1 MDKNFEELELRAY
14 ENDAEAQ
21 YELAVYYKNKQNN
34 KSYVDWLKKSAKLNN
49 SNAKV
54 ELAELYLQGVLIDKD
69 EDLAI
74 SLLEEELE
82 VNKNARL
89 VLGKYYVNTRDEEN
103 IKKGLDLLLSIAG
116 ENAKATY
123 EIGMSLC
130 FLDDDA
136 AKLWALNLDYNYKQ
150 NDNGELPDEFTKL
163 DFNTIVKEDF
173 KSKDM
178 QYAGVR
184 LLDKAWNMGEKR
196 AAFALA
202 MVSSD
207 NRFVNPDKSIA
218 LQYLNELDDT
228 FWIEKC
234 FILNLWKDYSGI
246 LKILNNAEDGSIKD
260 YLLARLYEN
269 YGFKKYDLSKSDK
282 LYTKLFNNIQNS
294 CDDDERIILSDLY
307 CRGKGTEENIQKARE
322 TIDNCRVYYAHGR
335 CSYDEVLNYDNIY
348 NEKLD
353 LDLRKYYNKFISI
366 YNKTLEFDDD
376 KYTYMFVQSK
386 IPCILERSRLIYS
399 TLYDELQNVYQDK
412 TLDEK
417 EIIKDIIGFYQSNL
431 MFLSGVIEDFVAD
444 NWDVDIESDF
454 CYKDFLKDIF
464 EDTEYNNYINNVV
477 EYIKSSY
484 DYQQIELDKL
494 VDEFNA
500 DCKNANVLKNT
511 IKSKKTAEENL
522 FSPITLGDVVMGA
535 IAYGT
540 MEDTKNEYNE
550 YSSDVRTYIEAAE
563 EEKADILE
571 HVREKLA
578 DRCVDDYLEKLKG
591 IISSDELKELYN
603 KVLESKNEK
612 ISVIICRKIMDILK
626 EAGIVSK
633 LFDYDFSGEELFEKC
648 KNASEPLRY
657 LLLALETEPT
667 NKKYYEYAISNYG
680 DLDGNLYALAAMN
693 GINIF
698 SSINQIIEDGIS
710 GSREDFEKILD
721 NFSLDKNK
729 YLEEYDEKHEQM
741 LMDKIAAK
749 KPEYSSDSVRQK
761 ILTEDYE
768 KFLATLNTDTTE
780 YLKKYLAVANSYS
793 EINKIFDIKAE
804 KIEFAKIIKYVCG
817 NLLKIEVDVSL
828 TEKQLKIA
836 EGLILAY
843 KNNKKITKDDFIS
856 LTLENDTM
864 PNDKDS
870 DTEVLFFTMKDTL
883 LSNEQGFALTNKGIL
898 YTDEQ
903 NEISMLDYN
912 SIISFEVTRKF
923 LSTKLMVVTSE
934 GKIIELKNDFASDKM
949 DDAVIYIKAM
959 IKEIMASDIYIGES
973 PVMVSNV
980 TAPNNDMTKADNV
993 TAESTDKVSDLR
1005 AGLNSNELPALLKQ
1019 YFSTHAEPEK
1029 AMASSKLKAG
1039 LSLPSDC
1046 EVYYAQDATL
1056 LGSGKNGFA
1065 ITSKGVY
1072 TRKMFEKNV
1081 IIKPLD
1087 VFKTGKQFSTD
1098 KSTPGLLLDGQ
1109 FFVECLSG
1117 DKLVPLFNG
1126 LVEYLDK
1133 AKAENSAVSESD
1145 NSATKYCPNCGTAL
1159 RGQAKF
1165 CSKCGYKL

>member
-202 MVSSD
+202 
-207 NRFVNPDKSIA
+207 
-218 LQYLNELDDT
+218 
-228 FWIEKC
+228 
-234 FILNLWKDYSGI
+234 
-246 LKILNNAEDGSIKD
+246 
-260 YLLARLYEN
+260 
-269 YGFKKYDLSKSDK
+269 
-282 LYTKLFNNIQNS
+282 
-294 CDDDERIILSDLY
+294 
-307 CRGKGTEENIQKARE
+307 
-322 TIDNCRVYYAHGR
+322 
-335 CSYDEVLNYDNIY
+335 
-348 NEKLD
+348 
-353 LDLRKYYNKFISI
+353 
-366 YNKTLEFDDD
+366 
-376 KYTYMFVQSK
+376 
-386 IPCILERSRLIYS
+386 
-399 TLYDELQNVYQDK
+399 
-412 TLDEK
+412 
-417 EIIKDIIGFYQSNL
+417 
-431 MFLSGVIEDFVAD
+431 
-444 NWDVDIESDF
+444 
-454 CYKDFLKDIF
+454 
-464 EDTEYNNYINNVV
+464 
-477 EYIKSSY
+477 
-484 DYQQIELDKL
+484 
-494 VDEFNA
+494 
-500 DCKNANVLKNT
+500 
-511 IKSKKTAEENL
+511 
-522 FSPITLGDVVMGA
+522 
-535 IAYGT
+535 
-540 MEDTKNEYNE
+540 
-550 YSSDVRTYIEAAE
+550 
-563 EEKADILE
+563 
-571 HVREKLA
+571 
-578 DRCVDDYLEKLKG
+578 
-591 IISSDELKELYN
+591 
-603 KVLESKNEK
+603 
-612 ISVIICRKIMDILK
+612 
-626 EAGIVSK
+626 
-633 LFDYDFSGEELFEKC
+633 
-648 KNASEPLRY
+648 
-657 LLLALETEPT
+657 
-667 NKKYYEYAISNYG
+667 
-680 DLDGNLYALAAMN
+680 
-693 GINIF
+693 
-698 SSINQIIEDGIS
+698 
-710 GSREDFEKILD
+710 
-721 NFSLDKNK
+721 
-729 YLEEYDEKHEQM
+729 
-741 LMDKIAAK
+741 
-749 KPEYSSDSVRQK
+749 
-761 ILTEDYE
+761 
-768 KFLATLNTDTTE
+768 
-780 YLKKYLAVANSYS
+780 
-793 EINKIFDIKAE
+793 
-804 KIEFAKIIKYVCG
+804 
-817 NLLKIEVDVSL
+817 
-828 TEKQLKIA
+828 
-836 EGLILAY
+836 
-843 KNNKKITKDDFIS
+843 
-856 LTLENDTM
+856 
-864 PNDKDS
+864 
-870 DTEVLFFTMKDTL
+870 TL

>member
-1 MDKNFEELELRAY
+1 M
-14 ENDAEAQ
+14 
-21 YELAVYYKNKQNN
+21 
-34 KSYVDWLKKSAKLNN
+34 
-49 SNAKV
+49 
-54 ELAELYLQGVLIDKD
+54 
-69 EDLAI
+69 
-74 SLLEEELE
+74 
-82 VNKNARL
+82 
-89 VLGKYYVNTRDEEN
+89 
-103 IKKGLDLLLSIAG
+103 
-116 ENAKATY
+116 
-123 EIGMSLC
+123 
-130 FLDDDA
+130 
-136 AKLWALNLDYNYKQ
+136 
-150 NDNGELPDEFTKL
+150 
-163 DFNTIVKEDF
+163 
-173 KSKDM
+173 
-178 QYAGVR
+178 
-184 LLDKAWNMGEKR
+184 
-196 AAFALA
+196 
-202 MVSSD
+202 
-207 NRFVNPDKSIA
+207 
-218 LQYLNELDDT
+218 
-228 FWIEKC
+228 
-234 FILNLWKDYSGI
+234 
-246 LKILNNAEDGSIKD
+246 
-260 YLLARLYEN
+260 
-269 YGFKKYDLSKSDK
+269 
-282 LYTKLFNNIQNS
+282 
-294 CDDDERIILSDLY
+294 Y

-484 DYQQIELDKL
+484 DYQQIELNKL

-550 YSSDVRTYIEAAE
+550 YSSDV
-563 EEKADILE
+563 
-571 HVREKLA
+571 
-578 DRCVDDYLEKLKG
+578 
-591 IISSDELKELYN
+591 
-603 KVLESKNEK
+603 
-612 ISVIICRKIMDILK
+612 
-626 EAGIVSK
+626 
-633 LFDYDFSGEELFEKC
+633 
-648 KNASEPLRY
+648 
-657 LLLALETEPT
+657 
-667 NKKYYEYAISNYG
+667 
-680 DLDGNLYALAAMN
+680 
-693 GINIF
+693 
-698 SSINQIIEDGIS
+698 
-710 GSREDFEKILD
+710 
-721 NFSLDKNK
+721 
-729 YLEEYDEKHEQM
+729 
-741 LMDKIAAK
+741 
-749 KPEYSSDSVRQK
+749 
-761 ILTEDYE
+761 
-768 KFLATLNTDTTE
+768 
-780 YLKKYLAVANSYS
+780 
-793 EINKIFDIKAE
+793 
-804 KIEFAKIIKYVCG
+804 
-817 NLLKIEVDVSL
+817 
-828 TEKQLKIA
+828 
-836 EGLILAY
+836 
-843 KNNKKITKDDFIS
+843 
-856 LTLENDTM
+856 
-864 PNDKDS
+864 
-870 DTEVLFFTMKDTL
+870 
-883 LSNEQGFALTNKGIL
+883 
-898 YTDEQ
+898 
-903 NEISMLDYN
+903 
-912 SIISFEVTRKF
+912 
-923 LSTKLMVVTSE
+923 
-934 GKIIELKNDFASDKM
+934 KIIELKNDFASDKM